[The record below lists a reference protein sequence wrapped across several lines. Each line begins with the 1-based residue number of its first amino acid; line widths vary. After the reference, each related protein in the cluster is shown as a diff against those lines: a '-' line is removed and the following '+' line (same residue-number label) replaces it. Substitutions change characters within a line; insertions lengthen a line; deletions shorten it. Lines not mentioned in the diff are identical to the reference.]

1 MKDALGGLFNL
12 TLLFT
17 FLFLIT
23 GFIIF
28 GINYYKAFSV
38 KNKIIT
44 TIEQYEG
51 NMNNDKLNKKID
63 DYIHKL
69 NYNPNITNRIKISNG
84 DGWECNDNLGFC
96 YYAEKFD
103 EKKCSYIYKVRT
115 FVDTDVP
122 IFSRLFDSTNLF
134 SVSGETKV
142 IKKRSCK

>member
-1 MKDALGGLFNL
+1 MRDALGGLFNL

-23 GFIIF
+23 GFVIF

-51 NMNNDKLNKKID
+51 NMSNDKLNTKIK
-63 DYIHKL
+63 DYIKRL
-69 NYNPNITNRIKISNG
+69 NYNPNITNRINISTS
-84 DGWECNDNLGFC
+84 DDWKCSKELGFC
-96 YYAEKFD
+96 YFVEEFD
-103 EKKCSYIYKVRT
+103 KEKCSYIYKVRT